1 GIGPAS
7 NVMCDLGAE
16 KVLSIGAGALTTM
29 GMNPI
34 FLSNPLVLADP
45 NRVPRLTERQIEL
58 LALNAAGLRPGEAL
72 AAVMNSYWDF
82 GITRVPDLLSQA
94 AYLQQFPK
102 QRGPSYAVMTGA
114 PAYNSAGAQ
123 LPHELHWCY
132 RSNSCEIV
140 FDAADRRYID
150 LLTRLAERAPDFLLG
165 GYVSLRYSRRSRAL
179 LSMHK
184 VVSD

>member
-1 GIGPAS
+1 
-7 NVMCDLGAE
+7 
-16 KVLSIGAGALTTM
+16 
-29 GMNPI
+29 
-34 FLSNPLVLADP
+34 
-45 NRVPRLTERQIEL
+45 
-58 LALNAAGLRPGEAL
+58 
-72 AAVMNSYWDF
+72 
-82 GITRVPDLLSQA
+82 

-184 VVSD
+184 VVSDHAASVEVSTFKYLRGSADWIEYVLQQGQALGGRPHWGQQN